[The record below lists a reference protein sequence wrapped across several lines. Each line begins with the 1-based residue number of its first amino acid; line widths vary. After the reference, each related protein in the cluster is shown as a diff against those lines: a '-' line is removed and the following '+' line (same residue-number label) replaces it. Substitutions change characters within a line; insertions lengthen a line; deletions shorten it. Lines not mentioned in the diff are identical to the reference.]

1 MPMSTMIGSD
11 LFFICLQCGNAFRDR
26 HLADECESFCKVHR
40 KCNPELKA
48 KAMKCP
54 C

>member
-11 LFFICLQCGNAFRDR
+11 QFFICLQCGSAFREKQ
-26 HLADECESFCKVHR
+26 LADECESWCRINHR
-40 KCNPELKA
+40 CNPELKA

-54 C
+54 G